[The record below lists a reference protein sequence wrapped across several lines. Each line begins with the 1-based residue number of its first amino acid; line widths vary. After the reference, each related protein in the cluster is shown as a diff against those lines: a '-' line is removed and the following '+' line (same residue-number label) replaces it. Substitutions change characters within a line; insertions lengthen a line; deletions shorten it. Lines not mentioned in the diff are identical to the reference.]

1 MPAAARVQRAHHKG
15 ETMKSPRSARAA
27 RVMAL
32 AVAAGASTLLYAQT
46 VNLRPGSYEFTSV
59 IDLQLPPEVAAKI
72 GALLQQPHVT
82 QQCITETDLEHV
94 SKNINEG
101 HNDQNCKITER
112 SVTGNDV
119 KFTMQCP
126 NGTRHFEGTFMSD
139 SFKALMTM
147 TGERGP
153 VTIRMTAR
161 RLGDCS
167 K

>member
-1 MPAAARVQRAHHKG
+1 MRA
-15 ETMKSPRSARAA
+15 
-27 RVMAL
+27 VAL
-32 AVAAGASTLLYAQT
+32 AVAAGGPTLLYAQT
-46 VNLRPGSYEFTSV
+46 VNLRPGNYEFSSV
-59 IDLQLPPEVAAKI
+59 IDMQLPPEVAAKM
-72 GALLQQPHVT
+72 GAMLQQPHVT
-82 QQCITETDLEHV
+82 QHCITETDLEHV
-94 SKNINEG
+94 SKNINAG
-101 HNDQNCKITER
+101 HNDQNCKLTER
-112 SVTGNDV
+112 SVSGDEV

-126 NGTRHFEGTFMSD
+126 NGTRHFEGTFQSD